1 MMRTVLATGL
11 CVAVLAGCS
20 GDGGEEE
27 DEGNATGSSTPAPL
41 TLPSDPTSEAST
53 SASPTTSSAATTTN
67 VRGNVESDLGEPIA
81 IEGQGGRPAV
91 VFAIDDVVVDVEC
104 TGRDAGPP
112 GEGYFIGV
120 RIRVTTGD
128 LSSLGGTWGMSPN
141 DWGIADPDGGTSY
154 DVVDEA
160 AATCIDPPEKF
171 PTDPLRSN
179 QKVSGTFVLHS
190 PTPEGTV
197 LFSTPAVPGR
207 GWEWTF

>member
-1 MMRTVLATGL
+1 MDTGRRVPCRSRPTAT
-11 CVAVLAGCS
+11 S
-20 GDGGEEE
+20 
-27 DEGNATGSSTPAPL
+27 PAP
-41 TLPSDPTSEAST
+41 
-53 SASPTTSSAATTTN
+53 TTN
-67 VRGNVESDLGEPIA
+67 SRGNVETGLGQPVA

-104 TGRDAGPP
+104 TGRDAAPP
-112 GEGYFIGV
+112 GEGHFIGV

-128 LSSLGGTWGMSPN
+128 LSSLGGTWGMAPN

-160 AATCIDPPEKF
+160 ATTCLDPPAKF

-179 QKVSGTFVLHS
+179 QQVSGTFVLHS
-190 PTPEGTV
+190 PTPTGTV

-207 GWEWTF
+207 GWEWKF